1 MTFDRM
7 RTKATLAIKLL
18 TVSTLLVVPC
28 VLILIV
34 PRPARA
40 TTAYA
45 AATGKPCAACHTR
58 PDGGPDLTD
67 FGKAFQANGY
77 KLPG

>member
-1 MTFDRM
+1 MARTRM
-7 RTKATLAIKLL
+7 RTKASLAIKLI
-18 TVSTLLVVPC
+18 TVISLLVMPC
-28 VLILIV
+28 VLMLIV

-45 AATGKPCAACHTR
+45 AATGKPCAACHTE

-67 FGKAFQANGY
+67 FGKAFQTNGY